1 MASTSVNLFSPSSIV
16 MTLAQLLTA
25 QGSGSLPSGRWI
37 FISDICDQG
46 GWLFC
51 SSTATVDLEGFGLFL
66 NCDWQ
71 NVGIYTDVVNQTRRM
86 FNAKKNGHA
95 GTLDPFATGVL
106 PVAFGEATK
115 LLAGLEG
122 LDKVYDVEIFFGA
135 HSETYDAEGP
145 IHKTEM
151 GERIAEVPPTRSQIE
166 KIIEDHFLGE
176 RLQQPPIYSA
186 IQIEGK
192 RAYDLA
198 RKGKKVELKKRKVH
212 FFDIQVKH
220 FSWPIL
226 KCQVHCSSGT
236 YIRSFAHDL
245 GQILG
250 CGGYVHE
257 LRRTRIGTHS
267 IKDAAPLEGEGELT
281 PFNFP
286 SHLLKPEEFFSDWQ
300 QYNLTPKDYEF
311 LAIGGFVEN
320 RPGFTKGPILAIYEN
335 RCVGVLELSHD
346 GQLKF
351 AKKFNIV
358 EGD

>member
-1 MASTSVNLFSPSSIV
+1 MSKLHKSNLLGFFLIDKPKRVTSFYVVKALRKILN
-16 MTLAQLLTA
+16 MKKM
-25 QGSGSLPSGRWI
+25 
-37 FISDICDQG
+37 
-46 GWLFC
+46 
-51 SSTATVDLEGFGLFL
+51 GF
-66 NCDWQ
+66 
-71 NVGIYTDVVNQTRRM
+71 
-86 FNAKKNGHA
+86 A
-95 GTLDPFATGVL
+95 GTLDPLASGL
-106 PVAFGEATK
+106 MIVAVGEATK

-122 LDKVYDVEIFFGA
+122 LDKVYDVDIFFGA

-145 IHKTEM
+145 IHKM
-151 GERIAEVPPTRSQIE
+151 PVGELMLQNPPTRSQIE

-257 LRRTRIGTHS
+257 LRRTQIGTHL
-267 IKDAAPLEGEGELT
+267 IKNAVSLEGEGRAELKDALT
-281 PFNFP
+281 PFNFQH
-286 SHLLKPEEFFSDWQ
+286 HLLKPEEFFSDWQ

-311 LAIGGFVEN
+311 LAVGGFVEN
-320 RPGFTKGPILAIYEN
+320 RPGFTRGPILAIYEN
-335 RCVGVLELSHD
+335 KCVGVLELSHN

-351 AKKFNIV
+351 AKKFNIIA
-358 EGD
+358 GRD